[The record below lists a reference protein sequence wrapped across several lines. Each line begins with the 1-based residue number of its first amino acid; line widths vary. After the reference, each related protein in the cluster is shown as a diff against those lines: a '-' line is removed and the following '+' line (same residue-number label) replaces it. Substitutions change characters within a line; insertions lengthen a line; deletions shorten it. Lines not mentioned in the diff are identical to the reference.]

1 MQGRTS
7 YPQLS
12 LRGAVVGGRLTKSGC
27 PLLFLVDGSAR
38 ILHMGLK
45 EWLTVSNP
53 QFSVSPY
60 ASQLAMSGNTLGL
73 TQHAVSLFSHAL
85 LEHSEAVSTK
95 TIHSTIRYGSQL
107 PCDLSNWPRHCTS
120 VSSFLCQTLV

>member
-1 MQGRTS
+1 MQGCAP
-7 YPQLS
+7 YPQIS
-12 LRGAVVGGRLTKSGC
+12 LHGTVVGGRLTKSGC

-38 ILHMGLK
+38 VLHMGLK

-73 TQHAVSLFSHAL
+73 TQHTVSLFSHAL
-85 LEHSEAVSTK
+85 LDHRSQKLSLQRPSTA
-95 TIHSTIRYGSQL
+95 
-107 PCDLSNWPRHCTS
+107 LSSMAASFPTAHPIGLVIARMYHIFCARH
-120 VSSFLCQTLV
+120 